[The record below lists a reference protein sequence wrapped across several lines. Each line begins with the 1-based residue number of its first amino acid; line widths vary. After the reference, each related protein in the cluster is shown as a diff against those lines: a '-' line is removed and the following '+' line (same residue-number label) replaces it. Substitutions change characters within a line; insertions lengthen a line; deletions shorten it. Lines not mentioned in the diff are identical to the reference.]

1 LSVNSLKSKVKGQ
14 KSGAFSFL
22 TLDFRPV
29 TFDFSFPSFIL
40 HPSSFILAALL
51 LNLLLAA
58 CGLDNATTSTP
69 PTATPYP
76 GFKGGIMV
84 GGIFDLS
91 GTTSDEGREYAKG
104 VQDYVSYFNSNG
116 GAAGYKIDLRSV
128 DYAYKATV
136 AIEAYQKLVKE
147 GAVAFIGWTHSD
159 TLALTS
165 QLGEGKTPFFSASY
179 RDDVIRD
186 IKKNPYNFFVTPT
199 YSDQMRMSVQF
210 VRILHPEPGRR
221 LGVAHLLVDNDFG
234 RYPLQAG
241 RNYAAD
247 NNIFW
252 YHEGFLN
259 PTGEQ
264 NNIVFEINR
273 LKAARPDWTLIQAD
287 NILTAKLLKEIK
299 QAGVDGRFAGMPTTG
314 GPDLLAL
321 AGPAAE
327 GYYVGVTLPY
337 ATDESPGMVSLRKW
351 WTTNRLSNRPGSDPQ
366 SQELQNPSERYI
378 QGWVTA
384 NVLLEGIK
392 QAALKGSVTSGDAV
406 KSGLETL
413 ENYTAD
419 GLLPPLT
426 YTATNHK
433 GTQIHFYRVTG
444 GRWQPFIGDISLAD
458 LEKQPYQVTP
468 MPPTPTP
475 RR

>member
-1 LSVNSLKSKVKGQ
+1 MLLVNL
-14 KSGAFSFL
+14 F
-22 TLDFRPV
+22 
-29 TFDFSFPSFIL
+29 
-40 HPSSFILAALL
+40 
-51 LNLLLAA
+51 LAA
-58 CGLDNATTSTP
+58 CGLDNSPTNPTPSTS
-69 PTATPYP
+69 TPYP
-76 GFKGGIMV
+76 GFKGGILV

-91 GTTSDEGREYAKG
+91 GATSAEGRDYARG
-104 VQDYVSYFNSNG
+104 VQDYVNYFNSNG
-116 GAAGYKIDLRSV
+116 GAAGYKIDLRVV
-128 DYAYKATV
+128 DYGYKATV
-136 AIEAYQKLVKE
+136 AIESYQKLVKE

-165 QLGEGKTPFFSASY
+165 QLNEGKTPFFSASF

-186 IKKNPYNFFVTPT
+186 IKKNPYNFFITPT
-199 YSDQMRMSVQF
+199 YSDQMRMLVQL
-210 VRILHPEPGRR
+210 VRILHPEPIRR

-234 RYPLQAG
+234 RYSLQAG

-259 PTGEQ
+259 PNEEQ
-264 NNIVFEINR
+264 KNIVFEVNR

-287 NILTAKLLKEIK
+287 RSLTAKLLKEMK
-299 QAGVDGRFAGMPTTG
+299 QVGVEGRFAGMPTTG

-327 GYYVGVTLPY
+327 GYYSGVTLPY
-337 ATDESPGMVSLRKW
+337 ATDESPGMQALQKW
-351 WTTNRLSNRPGSDPQ
+351 WVANGRAHRLSTDPEA
-366 SQELQNPSERYI
+366 QEQFPNERYI

-392 QAALKGSVTSGDAV
+392 RAAIKGPVTTGDEV
-406 KSGLETL
+406 KNGLETL

-419 GLLPPLT
+419 GLLPVLT
-426 YTATNHK
+426 YNSRNHK
-433 GTQIHFYRVTG
+433 GTNMRFYRVTG
-444 GRWQPFIGDISLAD
+444 GRWQIFLSDVSLAE

-468 MPPTPTP
+468 TPPTPTP
-475 RR
+475 APRR